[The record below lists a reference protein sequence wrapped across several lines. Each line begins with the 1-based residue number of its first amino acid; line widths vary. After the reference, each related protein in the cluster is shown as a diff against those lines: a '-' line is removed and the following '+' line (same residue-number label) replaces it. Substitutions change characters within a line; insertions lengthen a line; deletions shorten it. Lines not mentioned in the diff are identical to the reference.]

1 LLHPRRDEG
10 IRPLAIAMRE
20 LLEPIAHHLQNPQDL
35 DQILSAVARR
45 VAEEVTAVGARLW
58 LIRRG
63 DMCQTCHWARDCPDK
78 RRCLHLKANFGFPVE
93 PAYRRAPLIVL
104 SGEQLARG
112 SVLTWTP
119 PPSAAAMLLDPRL
132 ADEHGIVSF
141 IAHPLRVENRVLGL
155 LTVFG
160 ARMFTKEDFE
170 ICAIQAAA
178 ASTAIRVAE
187 LVNRVQRADTTARDK
202 SRELAQQ
209 TRLLTAILTYST
221 DRAILVED
229 LDGNILAFNEGARRA
244 YGYNPEELIG
254 RAVAD
259 KLHAP
264 EDWNSGQV
272 AKIYQQALEQGSYV
286 GEIRRQHRDGRI
298 FVEHTTLTALR
309 DEEGDPAGFLS
320 IAPVETGD
328 VRTSPA
334 AEVMLA
340 ALEDLAAVRR
350 PENIFAETL
359 AQMCRLSD
367 ASAAALFT
375 LEGETLSVRAIHG
388 GAAFVTDVT
397 SRKWSPGDAPELF
410 RALEHGQLE
419 PLTTSAAKLL
429 VEPTVGS
436 VVVPMLRQQVQSVV
450 VLVAPKQAVAGPL
463 LQLAKLAAAFLK
475 WQLLADQL
483 ERREQALAAQEAQ
496 HQQLAG
502 EYEQLVAAHQAAQAR
517 IAELEAQLQDRQQSV
532 QAAKAAQ
539 QAAEAQVANLESK
552 LAALE
557 AEQAHLIE
565 AYQQSEVIANQAR
578 QTAAEAVARSESLAA
593 AYETAS
599 QEKDLLRS
607 RVELL
612 EADLRQT
619 RLQADHA
626 IHQHAE
632 ALMQLHNLEEALNAR
647 TRALQM
653 AEQSLV
659 ELRERYEAAHHQM
672 TGHISQLENQLA
684 EAQQALSSREA
695 EAKQL
700 TVQLRELQD
709 ELATA
714 QQARR
719 DAQQTVETLQ
729 HDLASAQQLLSE
741 AVLRSQTA
749 ERTVAEIEAR
759 AAKLLSEVIAAH
771 EEQAR
776 LIKECEAL
784 EAALAA
790 SKAETERH
798 VQAVKFF
805 EAQVD
810 ALERTLASSEVTRA
824 ALMQRMETLLEER
837 VVWRRTLD
845 HLEAR
850 LADRHLSVAGELA
863 SSDDEKPSG
872 ACPPAEVARLQELLA
887 QREAENASLRQ
898 RLSLLQGTYRET
910 VAVLQS
916 RLDDLTKLNVITG
929 AHRRL
934 EDMLLEPSLPAQ
946 ATSIVVVACDDEAL
960 RTQLATWCQQA
971 GYQTNQVTNS
981 DATLATL
988 MLDPPQGIVLAG
1000 TPDHISTTYRRIR
1013 RNPDW
1018 RALPVVV
1025 ITPKSFTGVSTSPST
1040 WLLDEQAVSLS
1051 TLQRALR
1058 RWSMA

>member
-1 LLHPRRDEG
+1 
-10 IRPLAIAMRE
+10 M
-20 LLEPIAHHLQNPQDL
+20 
-35 DQILSAVARR
+35 
-45 VAEEVTAVGARLW
+45 
-58 LIRRG
+58 
-63 DMCQTCHWARDCPDK
+63 
-78 RRCLHLKANFGFPVE
+78 
-93 PAYRRAPLIVL
+93 
-104 SGEQLARG
+104 
-112 SVLTWTP
+112 
-119 PPSAAAMLLDPRL
+119 
-132 ADEHGIVSF
+132 
-141 IAHPLRVENRVLGL
+141 
-155 LTVFG
+155 
-160 ARMFTKEDFE
+160 
-170 ICAIQAAA
+170 
-178 ASTAIRVAE
+178 
-187 LVNRVQRADTTARDK
+187 
-202 SRELAQQ
+202 
-209 TRLLTAILTYST
+209 
-221 DRAILVED
+221 
-229 LDGNILAFNEGARRA
+229 
-244 YGYNPEELIG
+244 
-254 RAVAD
+254 
-259 KLHAP
+259 
-264 EDWNSGQV
+264 
-272 AKIYQQALEQGSYV
+272 
-286 GEIRRQHRDGRI
+286 
-298 FVEHTTLTALR
+298 
-309 DEEGDPAGFLS
+309 
-320 IAPVETGD
+320 
-328 VRTSPA
+328 
-334 AEVMLA
+334 
-340 ALEDLAAVRR
+340 
-350 PENIFAETL
+350 
-359 AQMCRLSD
+359 
-367 ASAAALFT
+367 
-375 LEGETLSVRAIHG
+375 
-388 GAAFVTDVT
+388 
-397 SRKWSPGDAPELF
+397 
-410 RALEHGQLE
+410 
-419 PLTTSAAKLL
+419 
-429 VEPTVGS
+429 
-436 VVVPMLRQQVQSVV
+436 
-450 VLVAPKQAVAGPL
+450 
-463 LQLAKLAAAFLK
+463 
-475 WQLLADQL
+475 
-483 ERREQALAAQEAQ
+483 
-496 HQQLAG
+496 
-502 EYEQLVAAHQAAQAR
+502 
-517 IAELEAQLQDRQQSV
+517 
-532 QAAKAAQ
+532 
-539 QAAEAQVANLESK
+539 
-552 LAALE
+552 AALE
-557 AEQAHLIE
+557 AEQAHLVE

-810 ALERTLASSEVTRA
+810 ALERALASSEVTRA

-887 QREAENASLRQ
+887 Q
-898 RLSLLQGTYRET
+898 RET